1 MKSIRVIEAL
11 TRLDKVKFNNL
22 LNNFYRIFIQ
32 SKQILSPNFS
42 WIECKK
48 GKNELSINLDYLDGF

>member
-11 TRLDKVKFNNL
+11 TRLDKVKF
-22 LNNFYRIFIQ
+22 NNFYRIFIQ